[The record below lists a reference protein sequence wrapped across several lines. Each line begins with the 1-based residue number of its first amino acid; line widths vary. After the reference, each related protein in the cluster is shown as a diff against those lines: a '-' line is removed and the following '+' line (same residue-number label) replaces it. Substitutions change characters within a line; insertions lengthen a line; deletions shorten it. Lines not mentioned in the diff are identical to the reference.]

1 MRIAINSGTVV
12 VGDIGSVERRDYTI
26 IGDTVNTAKRIE
38 STATGRGQI
47 VVGPRTYEAVKD
59 HFHCEPQPPVALKG
73 KAQSIQTYIVGART

>member
-1 MRIAINSGTVV
+1 LTPTIAWSRPTP
-12 VGDIGSVERRDYTI
+12 DP
-26 IGDTVNTAKRIE
+26 K